1 MADEPSWD
9 DIFASQPS
17 PSRDDDA
24 ARRAQRPDAAD
35 GQAPRPQTPDAAP
48 AAPTES
54 VPLSRR
60 ALREQQA
67 AEPEPETRRS
77 RRSGTATLD
86 TPPAPTAR
94 ERRRQREDDEDRVP
108 LRKRLG
114 CLWVLLALI
123 VLLGGT
129 AAAVYATFGDRIRDA
144 IGASEPNDYEGSGNG
159 TEVLVTIVSGDIGE
173 DVATTLHEEGVT
185 KTFDAFYDLLL
196 GMSEQPNFVP
206 GTYALQQEMSAKSA
220 LDALLDP
227 ANRRVS
233 QAVIREG
240 ITVTTILQELSDATG
255 TPLAEFEAVAADFR
269 SLGVPAEAPSLEGY
283 LAPATYEFEPGTA
296 PRDMMQQMV
305 NLTIQRLDAAG
316 VAPPDRNRIMTIA
329 SLAQREAGNQE
340 DLYKVARVIYNRL
353 DEGMKLQFDST
364 SHYGAQST
372 GSVFTTNE
380 ERAAV
385 NPYNTYVI
393 DGLPVGPIAAP
404 GEAAINAAL
413 NPEPG
418 DWLYFVAVN
427 LATGESEFT
436 RTQAEHEAAVEK
448 LDQWCREPENA
459 SYCE

>member
-17 PSRDDDA
+17 HPRDDDA
-24 ARRAQRPDAAD
+24 TRRAQRPDASS
-35 GQAPRPQTPDAAP
+35 AAAAGEP
-48 AAPTES
+48 A
-54 VPLSRR
+54 PLSRR

-67 AEPEPETRRS
+67 SGEPSPREEQPSRRARRS
-77 RRSGTATLD
+77 STATLD
-86 TPPAPTAR
+86 RPEEALSAR
-94 ERRRQREDDEDRVP
+94 ERRRRREDDEDRVP

-123 VLLGGT
+123 VLLGGA
-129 AAAVYATFGDRIRDA
+129 AAAVYATFGDRIRDV
-144 IGASEPNDYEGSGNG
+144 IGASEPIDYEGSGNG

-173 DVATTLHEEGVT
+173 DIATTLHEEGVT

-196 GMSEQPNFVP
+196 DMSEQPNFVP
-206 GTYALQQEMSAKSA
+206 GTYALQEEMSAQAA

-240 ITVTTILQELSDATG
+240 ITVATTLQALSDATG
-255 TPLAEFEAVAADFR
+255 TPLAEFEAIAADFR
-269 SLGVPAEAPSLEGY
+269 SLGVPAEAPNLEGY

-296 PRDMMQQMV
+296 PRDMLQQMV
-305 NLTIQRLDAAG
+305 DLTIQRLDAAG
-316 VAPPDRNRIMTIA
+316 VAPPDRHRIMTIA

-340 DLYKVARVIYNRL
+340 DLYRVSRVIYNRL

-364 SHYGAQST
+364 SHYGAQSA
-372 GSVFTTNE
+372 GSVFTTDE

-393 DGLPVGPIAAP
+393 DGLPAGPIAAP
-404 GEAAINAAL
+404 GETAIDAAL

-418 DWLYFVAVN
+418 DWLYFVAIN
-427 LATGESEFT
+427 LETGESEFT

-448 LDQWCREPENA
+448 LRDWCREPGNE